1 MADRVLALERV
12 IVFLSFPLKAA
23 ISDPSGVLEHWGRR
37 LRGERGRGWIRKVL
51 TCLVM
56 SSYDFLNMGLAGWS

>member
-37 LRGERGRGWIRKVL
+37 LRGKREGDGSGKFL
-51 TCLVM
+51 LV
-56 SSYDFLNMGLAGWS
+56 W